1 MTRPGD
7 RAFLPPGIFFQGF
20 PLSAP
25 SSGHEGATAADA
37 RFLPT
42 MKGIGISMRYLL
54 ASTCLAALAAVPVQA
69 ETTVADKRTATIRT
83 STIKSGVADDIRI
96 TSAGSVVPTVAGP
109 AVVLDSNNKVVN
121 EGTIQTT
128 NLDNSIGIRAET
140 GRTGS
145 IVNAANAKIILDES
159 YTAEDSDKDGD
170 LDGPLAVGTGRFGI
184 RTMGAFAG
192 DITNNGSI
200 AIEGKDSA
208 GIRLDGTLDGKL
220 IQDGSIAV
228 VGDRSAG
235 VRIGNV
241 TGGVQPPVVGQ
252 YSTAVRLAGSIGAVG
267 QGAVGASIEGDIGGA
282 LVVQGTI
289 TATGYR
295 STTPPTDTSKLDAD
309 DLLQGGPAVRIAGNV
324 AGGVVFAVP
333 PKDSSTTDNDEDKDG
348 IEDAKEGTAS
358 VASYG
363 SAAAVEIGTADR
375 AVTIGAVS
383 GNADGHGFVNEGTIS
398 GQGVYAGVNGNGL
411 VIGGQG
417 STVTVAGGLTN
428 KGTINAS
435 GASATA
441 VRIGSGALVPE
452 VTNAGIIQAAGT
464 NAADART
471 VALQID
477 KGGFAHEIT
486 NSGQIK
492 ATAGGTASAN
502 GAKAIA
508 ILDRSGEVDLINNS
522 GRISATGASAG
533 NNIAIDLSANTT
545 GSWIG
550 QTVVASGVTAPS
562 IVGDIRLGSA
572 NDVFDIADGSVTG
585 DTSFGGGSNQLLLSG
600 DATYAGKVGF
610 GNGNDIMV
618 LSGTSSHDGDVD
630 FGGGSDRL
638 TVNSGAGFRGA
649 LSNAQGLAVTVN
661 GGSLD
666 IGKSTAAIQS
676 LTVGGGGT
684 LGVAIDVAGKTS
696 TLYQVSGEANFAQG
710 SKVAVTLSSVTGAE
724 GRYTFLKAGSV
735 NGASNIATNS
745 AFLPFMYKGSVAAV
759 SPNELAVEV
768 TRKTTAELGLNR
780 SQAAAYNAIYTALGK
795 DAKVAGVYLGT
806 YDGDAFRKQLRQ
818 MLPDHAGGA
827 FEAVTM
833 GSRATAGFL
842 ADPNAPFADMGKWGY
857 WIQQVGWGTSKSL
870 GDTASYDITGW
881 GISSGGEIKTDL
893 GSFGISLA
901 YLHGKDA
908 DGGTDNRVDAG
919 QYEIG
924 AYWRGYWGPFQG
936 WTRASYAHVD
946 FKGER
951 VFQGSIGLENVERR
965 SKANWNGKLIS
976 AAAGAAYTLRMGTFS
991 VRPKA
996 AVDYYHLKEDG
1007 YSEKGGGDAFNLIVD
1022 GRKSDELALTG
1033 TVAAGFD
1040 FGGQNEDSGW
1050 FRIEAEGG
1058 RRQLVGGSLGSTTA
1072 RFNGG
1077 TAFTLEPEQ
1086 RTNGW
1091 VGKLRAVGG
1100 GNGFQIGG
1108 EAGAEEQQGR
1118 AALSLR
1124 ASLVVGL

>member
-1 MTRPGD
+1 
-7 RAFLPPGIFFQGF
+7 
-20 PLSAP
+20 
-25 SSGHEGATAADA
+25 
-37 RFLPT
+37 
-42 MKGIGISMRYLL
+42 MRYLL
-54 ASTCLAALAAVPVQA
+54 ASTCLAAVAAVSAQA

-83 STIKSGVADDIRI
+83 STIKSGAADDIRI

-121 EGTIQTT
+121 EGTIQVT
-128 NLDNSIGIRAET
+128 NQNGSTGIRAEA
-140 GRTGS
+140 GRAGS
-145 IVNAANAKIILDES
+145 ITNAANAKIILDET
-159 YTAEDSDKDGD
+159 YTAEDTDKDGD
-170 LDGPLAVGTGRFGI
+170 LDGPVAVGSNRYGI
-184 RTMGAFAG
+184 RTAGAFTG
-192 DITNNGSI
+192 DITNSGSI

-208 GIRLDGTLDGKL
+208 GIQLDGRLDGKL
-220 IQDGSIAV
+220 IQDGAIAV
-228 VGDRSAG
+228 VGDRSVG
-235 VRIGNV
+235 VRIGDV

-252 YSTAVRLAGSIGAVG
+252 YSTAVRLAGSIGVVG
-267 QGAVGASIEGDIGGA
+267 QGAVGASLEGDIGGA
-282 LVVQGTI
+282 LVIQGTI

-324 AGGVVFAVP
+324 AGGVILAVP

-348 IEDAKEGTAS
+348 IDDSKEGSAS
-358 VASYG
+358 VTSYG
-363 SAAAVEIGTADR
+363 SAAAIEIGAAGR
-375 AVTIGAVS
+375 AVAIGAVP
-383 GNADGHGFVNEGTIS
+383 GNADGHGFVNEGIIS
-398 GQGVYAGVNGNGL
+398 GQGTYAGVDGNGL

-417 STVTVAGGLTN
+417 STVTIAGGLTN
-428 KGTINAS
+428 RGTIGAS
-435 GASATA
+435 GANATA
-441 VRIGSGALVPE
+441 VRIGAGASVPE
-452 VTNAGIIQAAGT
+452 VTNAGIIQAVGT
-464 NAADART
+464 NAANART
-471 VALQID
+471 VALQIEQ
-477 KGGFAHEIT
+477 GGFAHEIT

-492 ATAGGTASAN
+492 ATASGTSSAN
-502 GAKAIA
+502 GATATA
-508 ILDRSGEVDLINNS
+508 ILDRSGEVDLVSNS
-522 GRISATGASAG
+522 GSISATGAAAG
-533 NNIAIDLSANTT
+533 NNVAIDLSANNR
-545 GSWIG
+545 GSLVG
-550 QTVVASGVTAPS
+550 QTQVASTATAPS
-562 IVGDIRLGSA
+562 ITGDVRFGGG
-572 NDVFDIADGSVTG
+572 NDVFDIADGTVTG
-585 DTSFGGGSNQLLLSG
+585 NTSFGAGANQLLLSG
-600 DATYAGKVGF
+600 DAVYAGKATF
-610 GNGNDIMV
+610 GAGNDAMV
-618 LSGTSSHDGDVD
+618 LSGTSSYTGDVN

-638 TVNSGAGFRGA
+638 TINSGARLKGG
-649 LSNAQGLAVTVN
+649 LSNAQGTAVVVN
-661 GGSLD
+661 GSLD
-666 IGKSTAAIQS
+666 IGKSTASVQT
-676 LTVGGGGT
+676 LTVGASGT
-684 LGVAIDVAGKTS
+684 LGVAIDVASKSS
-696 TLYQVSGEANFAQG
+696 TLYQVAGEASFAQG
-710 SKVAVTLSSVTGAE
+710 SKVAVTLSSITGAE

-735 NGASNIATNS
+735 SGASTIATNS
-745 AFLPFMYKGSVAAV
+745 AFLPFMYKGAVTAV
-759 SPNELAVEV
+759 SGTELAVDIS
-768 TRKTTAELGLNR
+768 RKTTTELGLNR

-857 WIQQVGWGTSKSL
+857 WIQQVGWGTSKGL

-901 YLHGKDA
+901 YLYGKDA
-908 DGGTDNRVDAG
+908 DGGTDNKVDAG

-936 WTRASYAHVD
+936 WTRASYAHID

-951 VFQGSIGLENVERR
+951 VFQGSIGDENVERR
-965 SKANWNGKLIS
+965 AKGHWNGRLVS
-976 AAAGAAYTLRMGTFS
+976 AAAGAAYTLQMGSFS

-996 AVDYYHLKEDG
+996 AVDYYRLKEKG
-1007 YSEKGGGDAFNLIVD
+1007 YAEKGGGDAFNLIVD
-1022 GRKSDELALTG
+1022 GRTSDELALTG
-1033 TVAAGFD
+1033 SLAAGFD

-1058 RRQLVGGSLGSTTA
+1058 RRELVGGSLGSTTA
-1072 RFNGG
+1072 RFTGG
-1077 TAFTLEPEQ
+1077 TAFTLDPEK
-1086 RTNGW
+1086 RTSGW